1 MATTTKT
8 LRVFIA
14 SPGGLQKERRT
25 FRDILEEFNRS
36 DAVPRGLHFIPV
48 GWEDTLE
55 TEGRPQELINS
66 DLEKC
71 DYCVFVLWDR
81 WGSTPGRAKGQ
92 FTSGTEEE
100 FHVAERSLI
109 NRDLALKQILILFKG
124 VSAAQLADPG
134 QQLRRVLKFRRKI
147 EVEKNH
153 IYHHFD
159 EIVEFER
166 LLRRFLSKW
175 TRDQELSEQGKPI
188 TSAEDRILDSGCKPS
203 KVNQELQLAKAVIRF
218 HDPES
223 VARYGLYLA
232 GIERWS
238 RARIAIAVLK
248 RLLDAQPTH
257 NTSIDEALR
266 SILQELS
273 KDETDRHGR
282 IVFGGRTVHIDK
294 YLIALGRVPSGKHYF
309 PGITHDI
316 RLELA
321 DEYGTLGRTLAEA
334 GFLELALELQHRR
347 LAIVRSQDG
356 VHENEQAGLR
366 EKAVECLTDLAI
378 TNCLASNCQT
388 AERFARE
395 AMTREASSRL
405 GNESFIRRPQSPTV
419 AITNHNLGIILAD
432 VGDYETARELL
443 ESARS
448 FWAEAYGD
456 GVGLQRPRPVSEEI
470 SGFFLVAE
478 SDSVSKEDVI
488 RGDNLWAASHAGIGL
503 VYLHEEEF
511 GLAEKF
517 HFEAQLR
524 VGYLGEAAPAIANNL
539 GAIHYLTGRLESA
552 VECFRQ
558 SLTAQRGGLAKIA
571 RTLRNLVVA
580 SGGRIPADVLSS
592 NELAELLNRYSIL
605 RSTNVDIYS
614 L

>member
-1 MATTTKT
+1 
-8 LRVFIA
+8 
-14 SPGGLQKERRT
+14 
-25 FRDILEEFNRS
+25 
-36 DAVPRGLHFIPV
+36 
-48 GWEDTLE
+48 
-55 TEGRPQELINS
+55 
-66 DLEKC
+66 
-71 DYCVFVLWDR
+71 
-81 WGSTPGRAKGQ
+81 
-92 FTSGTEEE
+92 
-100 FHVAERSLI
+100 
-109 NRDLALKQILILFKG
+109 
-124 VSAAQLADPG
+124 
-134 QQLRRVLKFRRKI
+134 
-147 EVEKNH
+147 
-153 IYHHFD
+153 
-159 EIVEFER
+159 

-175 TRDQELSEQGKPI
+175 TRDQEQSAHGKPI
-188 TSAEDRILDSGCKPS
+188 TCAEDQILDSGCKPS
-203 KVNQELQLAKAVIRF
+203 NVNQELQLARAIIRF

-232 GIERWS
+232 GIERWL

-257 NTSIDEALR
+257 NTSMDEALR
-266 SILQELS
+266 SILLELS

-294 YLIALGRVPSGKHYF
+294 YLIALGKVSSGKHYF
-309 PGITHDI
+309 PGITYDI
-316 RLELA
+316 RLDLV

-366 EKAVECLTDLAI
+366 EKAVEWLTDIAI
-378 TNCLASNCQT
+378 TNCLASNYQA

-395 AMTREASSRL
+395 AMTREASSSL
-405 GNESFIRRPQSPTV
+405 GNESFMRHPQSPTV

-456 GVGLQRPRPVSEEI
+456 GVGLQRPRRDSRE
-470 SGFFLVAE
+470 SGGFFLVAE
-478 SDSVSKEDVI
+478 SDSVSKEDII

-503 VYLHEEEF
+503 VYFHEAEF

-524 VGYLGEAAPAIANNL
+524 VGYLGEAAPRYCEQSRGDSLPDRKIGIGGGVFQAVIGHPTRRSREDCEDSAQL
-539 GAIHYLTGRLESA
+539 GRRLRWPDSGRRPHFERARRAAES
-552 VECFRQ
+552 V
-558 SLTAQRGGLAKIA
+558 LYTPHHQR
-571 RTLRNLVVA
+571 
-580 SGGRIPADVLSS
+580 
-592 NELAELLNRYSIL
+592 
-605 RSTNVDIYS
+605 
-614 L
+614 

>member
-14 SPGGLQKERRT
+14 SPGGLQKERTT

-100 FHVAERSLI
+100 FHVAERALI

-124 VSAAQLADPG
+124 VNAAQVSDPG
-134 QQLRRVLKFRRKI
+134 HQLRRVLKFRRKI
-147 EVEKNH
+147 EVEKKH

-175 TRDQELSEQGKPI
+175 TRDQELSAQGRPI
-188 TSAEDRILDSGCKPS
+188 SSAEGQILDSGSKPS
-203 KVNQELQLAKAVIRF
+203 NVNQELQLAKAIIRF
-218 HDPES
+218 RDPES

-232 GIERWS
+232 GIQRWS

-257 NTSIDEALR
+257 HTSIDEALR

-294 YLIALGRVPSGKHYF
+294 YLIALGKVSSGKHYF
-309 PGITHDI
+309 PGTTHDI
-316 RLELA
+316 RLGLV

-356 VHENEQAGLR
+356 VHENEQAG
-366 EKAVECLTDLAI
+366 VECLTDLAI
-378 TNCLASNCQT
+378 TNCLASNYQA
-388 AERFARE
+388 AESFARE
-395 AMTREASSRL
+395 AVTREASSSL

-443 ESARS
+443 ESSRS

-456 GVGLQRPRPVSEEI
+456 GVGLQRPRRDSEES

-478 SDSVSKEDVI
+478 SDSVSKEDII
-488 RGDNLWAASHAGIGL
+488 RGDSLWAASHAGIGL
-503 VYLHEEEF
+503 VYLHQEEF

-524 VGYLGEAAPAIANNL
+524 AGYLGEAAPAIANNL
-539 GAIHYLTGRLESA
+539 GAIHYLTGRLDSA

-558 SLTAQRGGLAKIA
+558 SLATQRGGLAKIA

-580 SGGRIPADVLSS
+580 SGGRIRADVLTS
-592 NELAELLNRYSIL
+592 NELAELLNRYSII
-605 RSTNVDIYS
+605 RSTNVDISS